1 MKDYN
6 YEENLEIYHCKACG
20 YSHIR
25 NYTTDAITQ
34 GDEEFFVLGTTI
46 KKTNDFYGYDEEVRL
61 YACPK
66 CGTVFIEV

>member
-6 YEENLEIYHCKACG
+6 YEENREIYHCKACG

-25 NYTTDAITQ
+25 NYTTDIIVQ
-34 GDEEFFVLGTTI
+34 GDEEFFVLGNTI
-46 KKTNDFYGYDEEVRL
+46 KKSNDYYGHDEEVRL

>member
-20 YSHIR
+20 YSHSR
-25 NYTTDAITQ
+25 NYTTNMIIQ
-34 GDEEFFVLGTTI
+34 GDEEFFVLGNTI
-46 KKTNDFYGYDEEVRL
+46 KKNNYYDEEVRL